1 LFVQRAQRHT
11 PDLGQPRA
19 EYLLTDAYRLIAE
32 LKGRTSQA
40 KLPLLGAAVELPPI
54 PLLFGK
60 AANRIVLEWTEEL
73 SFAEDPPMGRP
84 FEPSRWMRVSRDGH
98 QNDHADTN
106 VAPALACGGAESA
119 QHVASCA
126 LPAVK

>member
-60 AANRIVLEWTEEL
+60 AANRIVLEGTEEL

-84 FEPSRWMRVSRDGH
+84 FEPSR
-98 QNDHADTN
+98 
-106 VAPALACGGAESA
+106 
-119 QHVASCA
+119 
-126 LPAVK
+126 